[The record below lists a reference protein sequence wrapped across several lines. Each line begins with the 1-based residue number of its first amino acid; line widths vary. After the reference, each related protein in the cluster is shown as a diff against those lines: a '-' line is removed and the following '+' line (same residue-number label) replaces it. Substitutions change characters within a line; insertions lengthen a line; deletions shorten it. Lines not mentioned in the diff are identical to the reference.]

1 MRLRQ
6 RPSPIPF
13 LNLTP
18 MLDVMMSVLTFFI
31 AVALSLTLEKF
42 VEFRLPDDR
51 YPVPSE
57 ATPFL
62 VDVGSEEITVN
73 DRSVSQA
80 DLVIQAQTYL
90 QANPTGFVLLRP
102 QPSIPY
108 QDIVDILIALKKVG
122 GDRISL
128 VVYQEE
134 E

>member
-13 LNLTP
+13 VNLTP

-31 AVALSLTLEKF
+31 AIALSLTLEKS
-42 VEFRLPDDR
+42 VEFRLPEDR

-57 ATPFL
+57 SNPFL
-62 VDVGSEEITVN
+62 VDVGSDEILIN
-73 DRSVSQA
+73 DRPVNESEV
-80 DLVIQAQTYL
+80 VIQAQTYL
-90 QANPTGFVLLRP
+90 QANPTGFILLRP
-102 QPSIPY
+102 QPGIAY
-108 QDIVDILIALKKVG
+108 QDIVDLLIALKKVG

>member
-1 MRLRQ
+1 MRIRQ
-6 RPSPIPF
+6 ASSAIP
-13 LNLTP
+13 LINLTP

-31 AVALSLTLEKF
+31 ATTIDLTSEKS

-62 VDVGSEEITVN
+62 VDVGSEEIIIN
-73 DRSVSQA
+73 DRSVSEA
-80 DLVIQAQTYL
+80 EVVVQAQTYL
-90 QANPTGFVLLRP
+90 QNNPNGFILLRP
-102 QPSIPY
+102 QSRILY
-108 QDIVDILIALKKVG
+108 QDIVDLLIALKKVG